1 MNNIVP
7 INQAKMPAAM
17 AARIAQ
23 GQALNKNF
31 SDGIRD
37 SFPVL
42 SIKGKV
48 FRIRK
53 DGQETPLVD
62 PQTRQ
67 VIPFLDVILVN
78 ASRGLAKSYYKKG
91 FDEGDFNPPDCWS
104 LDAVKPDPSVV
115 DKVSPTCA
123 NCPMNIF
130 GSAQSND
137 PSGAKRGG
145 KACADA
151 KRIAVMMPG
160 HLGTAEPLLFLLRIP
175 ATSLKNLKAYTD
187 LLARQG
193 WEPAAC
199 VTRLQFDYQQAY
211 PKLEFHF
218 VDSLDDGEYSEVVD
232 HAEGVFIASMLDAPE
247 FDATASHPPVN
258 PAVQPRVR
266 QEAPVLDPTQNV
278 APQANEAAQPV
289 PQRRPAAAA
298 AAPAPDPAPA
308 QAAPAQQ
315 AAPVTAMAD
324 QLIELPDGKYFNTA
338 TGEYVDAPPAKVEMP
353 SIDPNVVALPDGKFF
368 NRSTGQY
375 VTNQNV
381 GAPNVADVAPPA
393 KRSRA
398 KKEPAASPVAA
409 VVPQQEETSVQPAEG
424 RQQVAMEA
432 GTQSQV
438 EAQPV
443 ANGAVQPA
451 PADLET
457 LLAGLI
463 PAKK

>member
-17 AARIAQ
+17 AARIAA
-23 GQALNKNF
+23 GQATNKNF

-62 PQTRQ
+62 PATRQ

-78 ASRGLAKSYYKKG
+78 ASRGLAKSFYKSG
-91 FDEGDFNPPDCWS
+91 FTDGDLNPPDCWS

-115 DKVSPTCA
+115 NKVSPTCA
-123 NCPMNIF
+123 NCPMNVF
-130 GSAQSND
+130 GSAQSQDGN
-137 PSGAKRGG
+137 KRGG
-145 KACADA
+145 KACSDA

-160 HLGTAEPLLFLLRIP
+160 HLGTPEPLLFLLRIP

-218 VDSLDDGEYSEVVD
+218 VDSLDDGEYQEVVD
-232 HAEGVFIASMLDAPE
+232 HAESVFIASMLDAPE

-266 QEAPVLDPTQNV
+266 QEAPVLDANQTVAPTQ
-278 APQANEAAQPV
+278 AEAAAPV
-289 PQRRPAAAA
+289 PQRR
-298 AAPAPDPAPA
+298 APA
-308 QAAPAQQ
+308 QAAPVETAAPVQQTQ
-315 AAPVTAMAD
+315 AAPVARAVD
-324 QLIELPDGKYFNTA
+324 NVLIELPEGNYFNPA
-338 TGEYVDAPPAKVEMP
+338 TGEYVDAPPAQVEMP
-353 SIDPNVVALPDGKFF
+353 SIDPNTHALPDGKFF
-368 NRSTGQY
+368 NTAIGKY

-381 GAPNVADVAPPA
+381 GAPAVSDVAPPA
-393 KRSRA
+393 KRTRA
-398 KKEPAASPVAA
+398 KKEPASSPVAA
-409 VVPQQEETSVQPAEG
+409 QPVAQQEAAAAPEANG
-424 RQQVAMEA
+424 RQQVSMDMA
-432 GTQSQV
+432 
-438 EAQPV
+438 P
-443 ANGAVQPA
+443 ANDQQAPDVGNGGVQPA
-451 PADLET
+451 PQDLEQM
-457 LLAGLI
+457 LAGLI